1 MKIISEMLQPSV
13 LFAVLW
19 LLILGWAFH
28 AMLRAYL
35 RFHDRMLFAEAQL
48 DLERH
53 ARALAERSLGDAH
66 SSLSKLIRQQAKV
79 RDSERHRIARDIH
92 DDLGQNLLALK
103 IDLSLMQVSTSGAHP
118 ALHQKVG
125 CMLRNL
131 DLTINSLRAI
141 INNLRPLALESGLE
155 DAIGAQLSEFTR
167 ISGIGHEFDLD
178 PQALVAPHA
187 PAVEAMLFR
196 VLQESLSNVARHAQ
210 ASQVRVGLRRVNG
223 ELSLQI
229 EDDGIGLAAATHQG
243 FGLSGMRDRVT
254 AVGGRFAVDSRPGAG
269 TIVSL
274 FIPFTASISAH

>member
-1 MKIISEMLQPSV
+1 MMIDSEMLQPSV
-13 LFAVLW
+13 LVAVLW
-19 LLILGWAFH
+19 LLFLGWGFH

-53 ARALAERSLGDAH
+53 ARALSERSLAEAH
-66 SSLSKLIRQQAKV
+66 TSLSKLIRQQGKV

-155 DAIGAQLSEFTR
+155 QAIGAQLTEFTR
-167 ISGIGHEFDLD
+167 ISGIGHELDID
-178 PQALVAPHA
+178 PQAIVAPHDA
-187 PAVEAMLFR
+187 ALDAMLFR

-210 ASQVRVGLRRVNG
+210 ASQVRVGLRRING

-229 EDDGIGLAAATHQG
+229 EDDGVGLAAATHHG
-243 FGLSGMRDRVT
+243 YGLSGMRDRVT
-254 AVGGRFAVDSRPGAG
+254 AIGGRFAVDSRPGAG

-274 FIPFTASISAH
+274 HIPVAASMSAH